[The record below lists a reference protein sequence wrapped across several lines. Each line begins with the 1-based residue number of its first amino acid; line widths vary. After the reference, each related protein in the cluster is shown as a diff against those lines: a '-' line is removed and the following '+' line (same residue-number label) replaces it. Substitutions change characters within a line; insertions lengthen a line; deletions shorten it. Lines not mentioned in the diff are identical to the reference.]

1 MKLSKKQSIIA
12 VSVLF
17 AVVAGILVTGFFFRP
32 SWSSL
37 EEAAR
42 ARERAEDE
50 YMEGFSKLPATE
62 REATAACQ
70 ENQRRILS
78 VSISYYAGEGE
89 YPPGG
94 SINKD
99 HPLVKKGYLQS
110 VPTCP
115 STGKEYVLA
124 ARGKESPPTIRCP
137 SNVPYHDSP

>member
-1 MKLSKKQSIIA
+1 MKLNKKQSIIA
-12 VSVLF
+12 VSVLL
-17 AVVAGILVTGFFFRP
+17 AVVAGILVAGFFFRP

-37 EEAAR
+37 EEATR
-42 ARERAEDE
+42 DRERARDE
-50 YMEGFSKLPATE
+50 YMESFSKLPTTE
-62 REATAACQ
+62 REASLACQ
-70 ENQRRILS
+70 ENQSLILS

-94 SINKD
+94 TINKD

-115 STGKEYVLA
+115 ATGKEYVLTV
-124 ARGKESPPTIRCP
+124 RGKESPPTTRCP

>member
-1 MKLSKKQSIIA
+1 MKFSKIQSIIA

-17 AVVAGILVTGFFFRP
+17 AVAAGIVVAGFFFRP
-32 SWSSL
+32 TWSSL

-42 ARERAEDE
+42 ARDQAKEEHLED
-50 YMEGFSKLPATE
+50 FSKLDTTK
-62 REATAACQ
+62 REAALACQ
-70 ENQRRILS
+70 GNQSLIRS

-94 SINKD
+94 TINKD

-115 STGKEYVLA
+115 VTGKEYVLTVH
-124 ARGKESPPTIRCP
+124 GKESPPTTRCP